1 MELKGKRVALLA
13 EDQFQVLELW
23 YPLIRLKEA
32 GAEVT
37 VVGREAGK
45 VHTSGRGYEVKAD
58 IAAINAKAEDY
69 DAVVIPGGYAP
80 DLMRRNTAMVKLV
93 RDIYDQ
99 GKVVAAICH
108 AAWMLASA
116 GIAKG
121 KRLTSFYSIKDDM
134 VNAGADWVDE
144 PMVRDGRVITSRQP
158 NDLPDFCREI
168 ISALSE

>member
-1 MELKGKRVALLA
+1 L
-13 EDQFQVLELW
+13 
-23 YPLIRLKEA
+23 YI
-32 GAEVT
+32 
-37 VVGREAGK
+37 
-45 VHTSGRGYEVKAD
+45 KAD
-58 IAAINAKAEDY
+58 IAAVNAKAEDY

-80 DLMRRNTAMVKLV
+80 DLMRRNPAMVKLV

-134 VNAGADWVDE
+134 VNAGANWVDE
-144 PMVRDGRVITSRQP
+144 PMVRDGQVITSRQP